1 MRLLARQGVIRAMK
15 KLIALCTVLSLVGSA
30 AVLAAPP
37 TKGKKPAKKHATKI
51 VDLWTC
57 PITGEAIKDHKGV
70 GSATVGNK
78 RVHFCCGSCAPAFAK
93 LSAKEKQAK
102 VNAIAKKEAGAK
114 KGKS

>member
-1 MRLLARQGVIRAMK
+1 MK

-57 PITGEAIKDHKGV
+57 PITGEAIKDHKGA
-70 GSATVGNK
+70 GAATVGNK

-102 VNAIAKKEAGAK
+102 VNAIAKKETGAK